1 MVIWLVGLSGSGK
14 TTLGKKLEAH
24 FLKNNFETILI
35 DGDEVRSLFN
45 SDLGFTTKDREEN
58 IKRIQLAAYFLSKT
72 KTITIVC
79 NISPFEKL
87 REFSRAK
94 IKNYIQV
101 YLKKDF
107 EVCSNLDVKN
117 IYQENT
123 GITEIVGKE
132 IKFDEPENSDL
143 VCNTN
148 IETIDESFKR
158 IINMI
163 EEKYS
168 EILNEIEV

>member
-14 TTLGKKLEAH
+14 TTLGKMLEAH
-24 FLKNNFETILI
+24 FIKNNFETVLI
-35 DGDEVRSLFN
+35 DGDEVRNLFN
-45 SDLGFTTKDREEN
+45 SDLGFTAKDREEN

-79 NISPFEKL
+79 NISPFENL
-87 REFSRAK
+87 REFSRSK
-94 IKNYIQV
+94 IKNYIQI
-101 YLKKDF
+101 YLKRDF

-117 IYQENT
+117 IYEHNK
-123 GITEIVGKE
+123 GVTEIVGKE
-132 IKFDEPENSDL
+132 IKFEEPRNSDL

-148 IETIDESFKR
+148 IESIDESFGN

-168 EILNEIEV
+168 EILNEIEI